1 MLDDYYELVCIKFFC
16 TFSSRIVFASFLV
29 TVEFLGECINV
40 SGIKC
45 SHGVIIS
52 TEIPLY
58 ASGSEGLLKN

>member
-1 MLDDYYELVCIKFFC
+1 MLDDDYELDCIKFFC
-16 TFSSRIVFASFLV
+16 TFSSRIVFAPFLV

-45 SHGVIIS
+45 SCSVIIS
-52 TEIPLY
+52 TEIALC